1 MTTTYGYRMF
11 SIQLP
16 LWTVVTI
23 VLVMI
28 LLVIILSGRRK

>member
-1 MTTTYGYRMF
+1 MTTTHGYRLF

-16 LWTVVTI
+16 LWTFVTI

-28 LLVIILSGRRK
+28 LLVIILTGRRI